1 MVSRLM
7 RLSAG
12 ALFVLVA
19 SANGLSAATDCDR
32 ACLKNALD
40 QYLNA
45 VIKHDPSA
53 APLFVAFRQTENAV
67 VVRSGKLPS
76 EWLAHLV

>member
-1 MVSRLM
+1 MTSRLL
-7 RLSAG
+7 RVLTCVVFLCWSATT
-12 ALFVLVA
+12 AFA
-19 SANGLSAATDCDR
+19 ANDCDR
-32 ACLKNALD
+32 ACLKTTLD

-67 VVRSGKLPS
+67 GRPVGHRACGRR
-76 EWLAHLV
+76 